1 MTDAH
6 RTNPLRRL
14 GLAGGA
20 LLLSGIFAPASAQ
33 FFARP
38 FFGGF
43 YGPVVVPAPVPRA
56 PIGIGAMAVL
66 GELEDRGFRD
76 LTIVARRPDVF
87 VIDAVDPRRQ
97 AVRLI
102 VDAYDG
108 EILERFARERDTA
121 ARAPDARRDA
131 PRAIRPEGARPDDR
145 AAEKSPEKSPEKL
158 AEPPVPPRRP
168 ALAAAPAV
176 APPAARP
183 APRPAPVAPARDPS
197 EWAPI
202 NSVPVAPLE

>member
-56 PIGIGAMAVL
+56 PIGMGAMAVL
-66 GELEDRGFRD
+66 GELEDRGFRS

-97 AVRLI
+97 TVRLI

-108 EILERFARERDTA
+108 EILERFARERDLTA
-121 ARAPDARRDA
+121 RTPDTRRDA
-131 PRAIRPEGARPDDR
+131 PRTSRPDGAKPDDK
-145 AAEKSPEKSPEKL
+145 AAEKT

-168 ALAAAPAV
+168 AYAA
-176 APPAARP
+176 
-183 APRPAPVAPARDPS
+183 S
-197 EWAPI
+197 
-202 NSVPVAPLE
+202 L